1 MVQDKKNHLNDAI
14 WQLLTKCFT
23 LEELRNYD
31 VQQSIMLHE
40 EYHTDII
47 WDNKQVIGI
56 IAWWDIKN
64 MIFVEYIAVDKK
76 SRNQG
81 IASTLIE
88 NLMKRN
94 KLIILEIKK
103 TIDNEMIR
111 NFYIKK
117 GFCAN
122 NYKYHAMNLRE
133 TRQHIKYQLFSYPY
147 KLNILQYLYFQGFI
161 HNPAYKK

>member
-1 MVQDKKNHLNDAI
+1 MVQDREKYLNDAI
-14 WQLLTKCFT
+14 WQLLIECFA

-47 WDNKQVIGI
+47 WDKRQAIGMM
-56 IAWWDIKN
+56 AWWDLKN

-81 IASTLIE
+81 IASKLIE
-88 NLMKRN
+88 DLKQRN
-94 KLIILEIKK
+94 KPIVLEIKR
-103 TIDNEMIR
+103 TIDNEMVK

-117 GFCAN
+117 GFCVN
-122 NYKYHAMNLRE
+122 DYKYHAMNLRE
-133 TRQHIKYQLFSYPY
+133 TEQHIKYQLLSYPY
-147 KLNILQYLYFQGFI
+147 RLNILQYLYFQGFI